1 MNKKRTLYYGWAI
14 VFGCI
19 LLSATSGLILG
30 LNSIFIKPVTQDLS
44 ISRSAFSTTSTIY
57 NGVVMV
63 TVPFMPRLFKHKS
76 FKPLLITG
84 TFFVAAIQ
92 ALYAVVPNI
101 YIMYLLFGACG
112 FASCLIGAVPI
123 VILTSNWF
131 IKDRGLATSIAFSG
145 SGISTMIMS
154 PIVTAVIMNSGW
166 RTGYVVIAATCL
178 VLSLTAVLFFIK
190 EKPSLMGLLPYGAT
204 ETDNE
209 KTTLSGLTRA
219 QTLRTKSFWI
229 FSLGILFS
237 SLTAYGVIYHMVT
250 FWTDLGID
258 GETAAL
264 LFSITNG
271 IGILSKALMG
281 GVYDRFGVKKASA
294 FCCLLTFISFV
305 CLPMSKSMVFAG
317 ASAVFFGLGSGIQIA
332 PPTAMTNA
340 LFGDLD
346 YSANYS
352 VVTLIYFV
360 GIAIGNLISA
370 MLYDN
375 FGSYNPAWILYA
387 VMIVVTFGLW
397 ITAERVAESERRKIL
412 GEK

>member
-1 MNKKRTLYYGWAI
+1 
-14 VFGCI
+14 
-19 LLSATSGLILG
+19 
-30 LNSIFIKPVTQDLS
+30 
-44 ISRSAFSTTSTIY
+44 
-57 NGVVMV
+57 
-63 TVPFMPRLFKHKS
+63 
-76 FKPLLITG
+76 
-84 TFFVAAIQ
+84 
-92 ALYAVVPNI
+92 
-101 YIMYLLFGACG
+101 
-112 FASCLIGAVPI
+112 
-123 VILTSNWF
+123 
-131 IKDRGLATSIAFSG
+131 
-145 SGISTMIMS
+145 
-154 PIVTAVIMNSGW
+154 
-166 RTGYVVIAATCL
+166 
-178 VLSLTAVLFFIK
+178 
-190 EKPSLMGLLPYGAT
+190 
-204 ETDNE
+204 
-209 KTTLSGLTRA
+209 
-219 QTLRTKSFWI
+219 
-229 FSLGILFS
+229 
-237 SLTAYGVIYHMVT
+237 MVT